1 VLKSNDAAVEVVV
14 ELLVDGDMVAS
25 PTNNQIITSLQSQ
38 SAYLTLYLN
47 DPSNPANVGE
57 WIQNVPLTLLH
68 RVQNPNGDPFVRLM
82 FVLVG
87 QVVYWEK
94 CYITFATALSPAN
107 PVSICLNVYF
117 K

>member
-1 VLKSNDAAVEVVV
+1 
-14 ELLVDGDMVAS
+14 
-25 PTNNQIITSLQSQ
+25 
-38 SAYLTLYLN
+38 LN
-47 DPSNPANVGE
+47 DPSNPQNVGE

-68 RVQNPNGDPFVRLM
+68 RTQNTAADPFVRQM
-82 FVLVG
+82 FDLVG

-107 PVSICLNVYF
+107 ATSICLNVYF